1 MFMVIAS
8 LEVALE
14 MKKKAL
20 HPQPLGATT
29 QFQKKNLKMY
39 EQKKSLE
46 ENKNYWPY
54 KLPPWG

>member
-1 MFMVIAS
+1 
-8 LEVALE
+8 
-14 MKKKAL
+14 
-20 HPQPLGATT
+20 
-29 QFQKKNLKMY
+29 LKMY

>member
-46 ENKNYWPY
+46 ENKNY
-54 KLPPWG
+54 